1 MLKRSSVPGSIV
13 EFALSGVII
22 PVLNNDIVNEYRTVL
37 LRPKFHLTRDIVDD
51 MIQAL
56 EESCE
61 YVDPKHLD
69 VKLPDPKDAVFYEVV
84 MEKRREAGAYL
95 VTGNIKHFPLE
106 CFIVTPREMFELI
119 LSQNLSIH

>member
-1 MLKRSSVPGSIV
+1 M
-13 EFALSGVII
+13 
-22 PVLNNDIVNEYRTVL
+22 

-84 MEKRREAGAYL
+84 MGKRKQTEAYL
-95 VTGNIKHFPLE
+95 VTGNIKHFPSK
-106 CFIVTPREMFELI
+106 CFIVTPRKMLELV
-119 LSQNLSIH
+119 LSLNLSIH